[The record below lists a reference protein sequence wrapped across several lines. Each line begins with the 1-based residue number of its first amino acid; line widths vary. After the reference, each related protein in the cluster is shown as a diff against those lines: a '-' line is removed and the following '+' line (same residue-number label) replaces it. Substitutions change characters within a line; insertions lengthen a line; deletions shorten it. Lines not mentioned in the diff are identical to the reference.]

1 MRFCAVI
8 AMKKLF
14 IKITDK
20 AVDAAKTFGA
30 FFHRWLE
37 KCPALALFCVAAFL
51 NYVLECL
58 SRRSLFEIFSV
69 LVKDPAT
76 VFLNIAV
83 IMLTLSVSMLLRQKT
98 VMIGVVS
105 VLWIAFGIANFVVLS
120 YRASPLTA
128 IDLVLIRSVF
138 SVLYIY
144 FRPIELVLLA
154 LGILAV
160 IALLVWLWRKVPRV
174 KVRPARAV
182 AAILCALLPFAALSP
197 VVKADAT
204 DVNFSNMHQSYGEN
218 GFAYSFCTTF
228 FDKGIEEPE
237 DYDES
242 TVSAL
247 YWTLNE
253 KEKTDTPELLPN
265 IIFVQLETYFDPAR
279 LAGVEYSEDP
289 VPVFT
294 YLKENYPH
302 GILTVP
308 VLGAGTANTEFEVLC
323 SISTSLFGA
332 GEYPYDT
339 IMKDKFCEN
348 SASVLKKYGYRATA
362 IHNNAAGFYDRDEI
376 FDNMGFDDF
385 LSLEDMPNAVQNP
398 LGWAEDAVLEESTLQ
413 ALNATDERDFVYV
426 ISVQPHG
433 KYLDEEKMGTD
444 GRIKAYNIPD
454 PEEQVGFEYYLD
466 QLYQTDAFVGELI
479 SELESRGEPTVCVFF
494 GDHLP
499 SFNWTDEDLN
509 LGTLYDTEYV
519 IWSNFGL
526 EAEAPDLTSYE
537 LSSHIFNVLGL
548 DSGTAARLYGLYG
561 ESESYLEH
569 MELIAYD
576 MLYGENAVPAKNARR
591 QAD

>member
-1 MRFCAVI
+1 MKRFFV
-8 AMKKLF
+8 K
-14 IKITDK
+14 IKDK
-20 AVDAAKTFGA
+20 TVGAAKAFGA
-30 FFHRWLE
+30 FFRHWLE
-37 KCPALALFCVAAFL
+37 RCPALTLFGVALVL
-51 NYVLECL
+51 NYALECL

-69 LVKDPAT
+69 LVHDPAT
-76 VFLNIAV
+76 VLLNIAV

-105 VLWIAFGIANFVVLS
+105 VLWLAFGIANFIVLS

-160 IALLVWLWRKVPRV
+160 IVLLVWLWKKVPRV
-174 KVRPARAV
+174 KVRPMRAI
-182 AAILCALLPFAALSP
+182 AAILCALVPFAGLAP
-197 VVKADAT
+197 VVKADDT
-204 DVNFSNMHQSYGEN
+204 EVNFSNMHASYGEN
-218 GFAYSFCTTF
+218 GFAYSFCATF

-237 DYDES
+237 GYDES
-242 TVSAL
+242 TLSAL
-247 YWTLNE
+247 YWTLE
-253 KEKTDTPELLPN
+253 DSEDEMPPEVMPN
-265 IIFVQLETYFDPAR
+265 IIFVQLETYFDPSR
-279 LAGVEYSEDP
+279 LVGVEYSEDP

-294 YLKENYPH
+294 ALKEKYPH
-302 GILTVP
+302 GMLTVP

-339 IMKDKFCEN
+339 VMKETFCEN

-385 LSLEDMPNAVQNP
+385 LSLEDMPNAVRNP
-398 LGWAEDAVLEESTLQ
+398 LGWAEDAVLTESTLQ
-413 ALNATDERDFVYV
+413 ALDATEERDFVYV

-444 GRIKAYNIPD
+444 GRIRAYNIPD

-466 QLYQTDAFVGELI
+466 QLYQTDAFVGALI
-479 SELESRGEPTVCVFF
+479 EELESREEPTVCVFY

-499 SFNWTDEDLN
+499 SFNWTDEDLD

-519 IWSNFGL
+519 IWSNYGL
-526 EAEAPDLTSYE
+526 EAEAPDLASYE
-537 LSSHIFNVLGL
+537 LSSHIFNALGL
-548 DSGTAARLYGLYG
+548 DSGTAARLYELYG

-576 MLYGENAVPAKNARR
+576 KLYGESAQPAKNARR
-591 QAD
+591 QAK